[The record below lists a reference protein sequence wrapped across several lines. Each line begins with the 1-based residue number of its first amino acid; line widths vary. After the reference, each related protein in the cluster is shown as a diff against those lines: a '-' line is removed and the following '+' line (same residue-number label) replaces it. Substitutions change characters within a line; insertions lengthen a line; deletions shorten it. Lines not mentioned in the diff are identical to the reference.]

1 MRYGGRCAV
10 DNFALLVKA
19 LGENFLCPVY
29 VNLPHDFEIKELPT
43 ISLYSAGPAERRPG
57 LNVLGVD
64 VEDIDL
70 HFLVSRE
77 MLRSGEAMKRA
88 AVMRIF
94 LSQLLAGST
103 RVIDVTRP
111 ERMLDLN
118 PRVKRIGLTVSIA
131 SPIDES
137 NFL

>member
-10 DNFALLVKA
+10 DNFALLVTA
-19 LGENFLCPVY
+19 LGENFPYPVH
-29 VNLPHDFEIKELPT
+29 VDLPHKFELKELPT
-43 ISLYSAGPAERRPG
+43 IGLFSAGPAERRPG

-70 HFLVSRE
+70 HFFVSPE
-77 MLRSGEAMKRA
+77 MMRSGEAMKRA
-88 AVMRIF
+88 AILRIF
-94 LSQLLAGST
+94 LARVRADST
-103 RVIDVTRP
+103 RVLDVTRP
-111 ERMLDLN
+111 EIMLDRN